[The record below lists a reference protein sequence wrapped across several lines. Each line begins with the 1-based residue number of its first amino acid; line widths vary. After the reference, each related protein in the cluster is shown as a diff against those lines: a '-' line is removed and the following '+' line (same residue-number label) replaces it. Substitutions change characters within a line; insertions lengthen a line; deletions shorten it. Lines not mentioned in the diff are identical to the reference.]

1 MVDHPN
7 QCQPTRPPESP
18 CTQLVDRVTRGVR
31 FLKSYLCSFIGCKH
45 GQDQDQPKSR
55 IVVGAAPDS
64 ALLQLLD
71 EGAQDGAVAEV
82 LLQVADALALRVDL
96 VEVDV
101 HPVLEGV
108 GLDGGMRMHDKI
120 TSKIISSL
128 PLSLSSII
136 PVQ

>member
-7 QCQPTRPPESP
+7 QCQPNQGTRPPESP

-101 HPVLEGV
+101 DPVLEGV
-108 GLDGGMRMHDKI
+108 GLNAYRVHVR
-120 TSKIISSL
+120 SL
-128 PLSLSSII
+128 YLFSTFS
-136 PVQ
+136 VQYT